1 MNISNET
8 QKMLYGLGV
17 IATGFAVKKIAEQ
30 TWKATKGTNPPED
43 QTKATTSTKDMI
55 LWTVGVAV
63 LGGLG
68 KVFYK
73 KFVPTPSGY

>member
-1 MNISNET
+1 MKISKDT
-8 QKMLYGLGV
+8 QKMLYGVGI
-17 IATGFAVKKIAEQ
+17 IATGFAVKKIAEKS
-30 TWKATKGTNPPED
+30 WKAAKGSNPPED
-43 QTKATTSTKDMI
+43 PSKENTSTKDVL

-73 KFVPTPSGY
+73 KLVPNPANN